1 MQDVVHLKNGD
12 IYKGIIIENAPNDY
26 VRIELQG
33 GSVLT
38 VHYSDIAKFT
48 KERPEQVEKPKK
60 QQLPQTSNNFDS
72 QKLMSYQQ
80 QKKSNGT
87 AILLSILLT
96 STGHAYAGNWGRGL
110 IFSAGRIGGII
121 LAFTAGY
128 SNFTRQEEPYYFNG
142 GYSSGGFTSG
152 DETNAWFYLGIAI
165 SVGAAVWEVIDASME
180 VDRYNQKLYNRIMGN
195 QFSFD
200 IMPVKYGAKFQFRY
214 NF

>member
-1 MQDVVHLKNGD
+1 MQDIIHLKNGE
-12 IYKGIIIENAPNDY
+12 ILKGLIIENAPNDY

-48 KERPEQVEKPKK
+48 KERTEQIEKPKK
-60 QQLPQTSNNFDS
+60 QKLPQTSNNFDS
-72 QKLMSYQQ
+72 QKLMTYQQ

-128 SNFTRQEEPYYFNG
+128 SNFTRQEEPYYVNG
-142 GYSSGGFTSG
+142 IYISGGITSG
-152 DETNAWFYLGIAI
+152 DETNALFYVGVGVAVAAAI
-165 SVGAAVWEVIDASME
+165 WEVIDATME
-180 VDRYNQKLYNRIMGN
+180 VDRYNKRLYNKIMGN

-200 IMPVKYGAKFQFRY
+200 LVPSKNGAQFQLRY